1 MSTLNSTTEGRER
14 FVLARRVL
22 PYAIAAAM
30 LIWVF
35 YDLHPREVLQ
45 HIVVRD
51 WKWMFMGITVSIL
64 TYVLQGYRWSL
75 LLRPV
80 ARVRP
85 MRATQAIYAGLFTN
99 EMLPL
104 RLGEL
109 ARAYLIASWE
119 RIGIVP
125 IIPSILVERLL
136 DGVFLAVAFGL
147 AAIAVRLPDAL
158 DDAGDVLGVLVLLG
172 VAAFVLV
179 VATQGQAKTQ
189 PQSPNRLLRSVYS
202 VVQRLA
208 GGLRA
213 IGISARLYYAAVISM
228 LMLASQI
235 VALWLLMLSYGLQ
248 FPFVAAAVLFIIVSL
263 GTAVPNAPGNVGTF
277 QFFTVLG
284 LALLGVDKVTA
295 AGFSVVAFLALT
307 LPMVTIGAIAFSLS
321 GLKLAAVRNQLR
333 FAWAQVRR

>member
-1 MSTLNSTTEGRER
+1 
-14 FVLARRVL
+14 
-22 PYAIAAAM
+22 M
-30 LIWVF
+30 LVWVF
-35 YDLHPREVLQ
+35 YDLHPREVLR

-51 WKWMFMGITVSIL
+51 WKWMFMALAVSIG

-99 EMLPL
+99 EVLPL

-109 ARAYLIASWE
+109 ARAYLVASWA
-119 RIGIVP
+119 RVGIVP
-125 IIPSILVERLL
+125 ILPSIMVERLL
-136 DGVFLAVAFGL
+136 DGVFLTVAFGL
-147 AAIAVRLPDAL
+147 TAIAVRLPDAL

-172 VAAFVLV
+172 VAAFLLV
-179 VATQGQAKTQ
+179 VATQGQAQ
-189 PQSPNRLLRSVYS
+189 ARPRNPNRLLASVVS
-202 VVQRLA
+202 LVQRLA

-213 IGISARLYYAAVISM
+213 IGISARLYYAAGISL

-235 VALWLLMLSYGLQ
+235 AAIWLLMMSYGLEL
-248 FPFVAAAVLFIIVSL
+248 PFVAAAVVFIIVSL

-277 QFFTVLG
+277 QFFAVLG
-284 LALLGVDKVTA
+284 LVLLGVDKVTA

-307 LPMVTIGAIAFSLS
+307 LPMVTVGALAFSLS
-321 GLKLAAVRNQLR
+321 GLKLAEVRNQLR
-333 FAWAQVRR
+333 FAWAQVRG